1 MEFLLLAT
9 IFFTSSAFLFGAA
22 VTPSPPAANEPASV
36 SRYIEDGATGSPL
49 ISQLQG
55 RNGLP
60 AQQTGG
66 ATFTNTMSDERISK
80 DANN

>member
-9 IFFTSSAFLFGAA
+9 IFFTSTAFLFGASGA
-22 VTPSPPAANEPASV
+22 PSPPAEIEPASV

-55 RNGLP
+55 TNGLL
-60 AQQTGG
+60 AQQAGG
-66 ATFTNTMSDERISK
+66 ATFTNTMLDERISK
-80 DANN
+80 DACN